1 MPLPRNGVPKLQND
15 YSTLVKLGHK
25 LLQLPICYTF
35 LQVSVGAEGFRS
47 RFLKEVSKDLRDSSN
62 VVDLGCGPGANRKV
76 LGRNLKYVG
85 IDLSLNYIE
94 KARKKFAAE
103 ENTSFLCSDLT
114 DGASWDDSVNDT
126 GETLGLAFALWHHL
140 SDEQV
145 GSVLKT
151 LATSSQGDLQ
161 IISVD
166 PIITDRSSKLAVW
179 LAHNDRGPYLRTE
192 KEFRDL
198 YSANGFSFESKIYTG
213 EMRIPGSV
221 IAITANRK

>member
-1 MPLPRNGVPKLQND
+1 MLLLRNGVLELKSD
-15 YSTLVKLGHK
+15 YSTIVKMGHK

-47 RFLKEVSKDLRDSSN
+47 RFLKEVSKDLKDSSN
-62 VVDLGCGPGANRKV
+62 VIDLGCGPGANRKV
-76 LGRNLKYVG
+76 FRSNIKYVG
-85 IDLSLNYIE
+85 IDLSFSYIE
-94 KARKKFAAE
+94 KARRKFSGE
-103 ENTSFLCSDLT
+103 ENTSFFCTDLT

-140 SDEQV
+140 SDEQIS
-145 GSVLKT
+145 SVLKT
-151 LATSSQGDLQ
+151 LATSSQGNLQ

-166 PIITDRSSKLAVW
+166 PIITDKSSKLAVW

-221 IAITANRK
+221 IAITAKRK